1 MSVCKKAEKTFTGDA
16 YFLETLNDKVI
27 VNDNY
32 RGLIVLNE
40 DIEPVKTI
48 DIGHDICIYNAI
60 VIDDERV
67 LLNCIDDKKIFVVNI
82 ETSEVKCCDMPQNLE
97 EEVLKEKGPSEGNR
111 IVLRTY
117 KGHNFVLDL
126 NNMIIDQYDLS
137 IEQVRKDSVEMPRD
151 CIDFAKVG
159 KNTVFLFEEK
169 LKIIGDKEAVIT
181 PDKDYYFVKIKAVNL
196 GHEKGL
202 FVLESSFDSEI
213 YKILFYTI

>member
-1 MSVCKKAEKTFTGDA
+1 MSVCKKAEKTFIGDT

-27 VNDNY
+27 VNNNY

-82 ETSEVKCCDMPQNLE
+82 ETSEVKSCDIAQNLV
-97 EEVLKEKGPSEGNR
+97 EEVLKEKISSEDDF

-117 KGHNFVLDL
+117 KGYNFVLDL

-137 IEQVRKDSVEMPRD
+137 IEQVVKDSEEMPRD
-151 CIDFAKVG
+151 CIDFTKVG
-159 KNTVFLFEEK
+159 NDIVYLFEEE
-169 LKIIGDKEAVIT
+169 LKIIGDEENVII
-181 PDKDYYFVKIKAVNL
+181 PDKGYYFIKIKLVNIGL
-196 GHEKGL
+196 GKGL
-202 FVLESSFDSEI
+202 FVLESSFDSDM

>member
-16 YFLETLNDKVI
+16 YVLETLNDKVI
-27 VNDNY
+27 VNNNY

-181 PDKDYYFVKIKAVNL
+181 PDKDYYFVKIKAVNI
-196 GHEKGL
+196 GYEKGL